1 MYNWEKPTEDQIKQ
15 LRREQSQH
23 FQHIHWLLHYPLNPA
38 DCFAAL
44 AFFSLLR
51 GQFTFLIPI
60 ITERFRDARIA
71 SDRIDSFIQMTTT
84 TMKDHQPSPSNS
96 FSYAP
101 QSA

>member
-44 AFFSLLR
+44 AFLVFYEDNLH
-51 GQFTFLIPI
+51 F
-60 ITERFRDARIA
+60 
-71 SDRIDSFIQMTTT
+71 
-84 TMKDHQPSPSNS
+84 
-96 FSYAP
+96 
-101 QSA
+101 